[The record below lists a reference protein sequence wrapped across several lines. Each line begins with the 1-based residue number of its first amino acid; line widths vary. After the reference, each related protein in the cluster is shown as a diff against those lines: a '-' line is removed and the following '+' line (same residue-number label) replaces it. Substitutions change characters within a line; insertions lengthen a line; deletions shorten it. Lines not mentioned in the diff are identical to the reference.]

1 MRKRARRG
9 LNTRLRIPEN
19 EERTDRMLF
28 NAIKAFESDFVL
40 RAWRFRRR
48 RRRIYEEK
56 VRRRTKTKVSK
67 KNKTL
72 KKTRQRFLFSRRDCF
87 FSHQKLI
94 RNRARRAP
102 KWTKRNVNLNRN
114 DTSDVS
120 CSCLVFCKP
129 SKLQKPLRPHR
140 LSKLV
145 FYHRQ
150 EKGDEN
156 IAFKRASVR
165 EVWNSCI
172 RANNVT
178 QVVPGDRFCSSFIVW
193 IRSRLIKRF
202 NSSSAIDVFGGVFS
216 RRRFLNARDVERMYI
231 LS

>member
-1 MRKRARRG
+1 MKKKRGDAK
-9 LNTRLRIPEN
+9 NESV
-19 EERTDRMLF
+19 EERKQNSRK
-28 NAIKAFESDFVL
+28 NARKIFVFAK
-40 RAWRFRRR
+40 R
-48 RRRIYEEK
+48 
-56 VRRRTKTKVSK
+56 
-67 KNKTL
+67 N
-72 KKTRQRFLFSRRDCF
+72 CF

-114 DTSDVS
+114 DTSGDS

-165 EVWNSCI
+165 EV
-172 RANNVT
+172 
-178 QVVPGDRFCSSFIVW
+178 
-193 IRSRLIKRF
+193 
-202 NSSSAIDVFGGVFS
+202 
-216 RRRFLNARDVERMYI
+216 
-231 LS
+231 

>member
-1 MRKRARRG
+1 MKKKRGDA
-9 LNTRLRIPEN
+9 
-19 EERTDRMLF
+19 
-28 NAIKAFESDFVL
+28 
-40 RAWRFRRR
+40 
-48 RRRIYEEK
+48 
-56 VRRRTKTKVSK
+56 KTKVSK
-67 KNKTL
+67 KEKLSKNARKIFVIVFA
-72 KKTRQRFLFSRRDCF
+72 KRNCF
-87 FSHQKLI
+87 FSNQKLI

-114 DTSDVS
+114 DTSGVS

-165 EVWNSCI
+165 EV
-172 RANNVT
+172 
-178 QVVPGDRFCSSFIVW
+178 
-193 IRSRLIKRF
+193 
-202 NSSSAIDVFGGVFS
+202 
-216 RRRFLNARDVERMYI
+216 
-231 LS
+231 

>member
-1 MRKRARRG
+1 MKKKRGDA
-9 LNTRLRIPEN
+9 
-19 EERTDRMLF
+19 
-28 NAIKAFESDFVL
+28 
-40 RAWRFRRR
+40 
-48 RRRIYEEK
+48 
-56 VRRRTKTKVSK
+56 KTKVSK
-67 KNKTL
+67 KEKL
-72 KKTRQRFLFSRRDCF
+72 EKTRERFFAKRNCF
-87 FSHQKLI
+87 FSNQKLI

-114 DTSDVS
+114 DTSGVS

-140 LSKLV
+140 LSKLI

>member
-1 MRKRARRG
+1 MKKKRGDAK
-9 LNTRLRIPEN
+9 NESV
-19 EERTDRMLF
+19 EERKQNSRK
-28 NAIKAFESDFVL
+28 NARKIFVFAK
-40 RAWRFRRR
+40 R
-48 RRRIYEEK
+48 
-56 VRRRTKTKVSK
+56 
-67 KNKTL
+67 N
-72 KKTRQRFLFSRRDCF
+72 CF

-114 DTSDVS
+114 GTSGVS

-178 QVVPGDRFCSSFIVW
+178 QVVRGDRFCSSFIVW

-202 NSSSAIDVFGGVFS
+202 NPSSAIDVFGEVFS
-216 RRRFLNARDVERMYI
+216 RRRFLNARDVERIYI

>member
-1 MRKRARRG
+1 MKKKRGDA
-9 LNTRLRIPEN
+9 
-19 EERTDRMLF
+19 
-28 NAIKAFESDFVL
+28 
-40 RAWRFRRR
+40 
-48 RRRIYEEK
+48 
-56 VRRRTKTKVSK
+56 KTKVSK
-67 KNKTL
+67 KEKLSKNNARKIFVFA
-72 KKTRQRFLFSRRDCF
+72 KRNCF
-87 FSHQKLI
+87 FSNQKLI

-114 DTSDVS
+114 DTSGVS

-129 SKLQKPLRPHR
+129 SKLQKPLPPHR

-178 QVVPGDRFCSSFIVW
+178 QVVPGDRFCSSFIVL

>member
-56 VRRRTKTKVSK
+56 ERRR
-67 KNKTL
+67 KNESVEERKTL
-72 KKTRQRFLFSRRDCF
+72 EKTRERFLKRNCF
-87 FSHQKLI
+87 FSNQKLI

-114 DTSDVS
+114 DTSGVS

>member
-1 MRKRARRG
+1 MDLIRGYGYLKTKNVPIVCYLTRSRRSNRILFFARNAFEEEGGGFMKKKRGDAK
-9 LNTRLRIPEN
+9 NESV
-19 EERTDRMLF
+19 EERKQNSRK
-28 NAIKAFESDFVL
+28 NARKIFVFAK
-40 RAWRFRRR
+40 R
-48 RRRIYEEK
+48 
-56 VRRRTKTKVSK
+56 
-67 KNKTL
+67 N
-72 KKTRQRFLFSRRDCF
+72 CF

-114 DTSDVS
+114 GTSGVS

-178 QVVPGDRFCSSFIVW
+178 QVVRGDRFCSSFIVW

-202 NSSSAIDVFGGVFS
+202 NPSSAIDVFGEVFS
-216 RRRFLNARDVERMYI
+216 RRRFLNARDVERIYI

>member
-1 MRKRARRG
+1 MQ
-9 LNTRLRIPEN
+9 
-19 EERTDRMLF
+19 
-28 NAIKAFESDFVL
+28 
-40 RAWRFRRR
+40 
-48 RRRIYEEK
+48 
-56 VRRRTKTKVSK
+56 KTKVSK
-67 KNKTL
+67 KENKTL
-72 KKTRQRFLFSRRDCF
+72 EKTRERFLKRNCF
-87 FSHQKLI
+87 FSNQKLI

-114 DTSDVS
+114 DTSGVS

-178 QVVPGDRFCSSFIVW
+178 QVVPGDRFCSSFIVL

>member
-1 MRKRARRG
+1 MDLIRGYGYLKTKNVPIVCYLTRSRRSNRILFFAR
-9 LNTRLRIPEN
+9 
-19 EERTDRMLF
+19 D
-28 NAIKAFESDFVL
+28 AFEEEGGGFMEK
-40 RAWRFRRR
+40 RRDAQKRKCR
-48 RRRIYEEK
+48 R
-56 VRRRTKTKVSK
+56 
-67 KNKTL
+67 NKTL
-72 KKTRQRFLFSRRDCF
+72 EKTREKIFIFAKRNCF

-165 EVWNSCI
+165 EV
-172 RANNVT
+172 
-178 QVVPGDRFCSSFIVW
+178 
-193 IRSRLIKRF
+193 
-202 NSSSAIDVFGGVFS
+202 
-216 RRRFLNARDVERMYI
+216 
-231 LS
+231 

>member
-1 MRKRARRG
+1 
-9 LNTRLRIPEN
+9 
-19 EERTDRMLF
+19 MLF

-56 VRRRTKTKVSK
+56 ERRR
-67 KNKTL
+67 KNESVEERKTL
-72 KKTRQRFLFSRRDCF
+72 EKTRERFLKRNCF
-87 FSHQKLI
+87 FSNQKLI

-114 DTSDVS
+114 DTSGVS

-140 LSKLV
+140 LSKLI

-178 QVVPGDRFCSSFIVW
+178 QVVPGDRFCSSFIVL

>member
-1 MRKRARRG
+1 
-9 LNTRLRIPEN
+9 
-19 EERTDRMLF
+19 MLF

-56 VRRRTKTKVSK
+56 ERRR
-67 KNKTL
+67 KNESVEERKTL
-72 KKTRQRFLFSRRDCF
+72 EKTRERFLFSRRDCF

-193 IRSRLIKRF
+193 IRSRLIKRL

>member
-1 MRKRARRG
+1 MLRTPNIGSFNLCRDRRALTRRACTRCVLASKKFPPSKSYKLLRFCGNVLAVDLIRGYGYLKTKNVPIVCYLTRSRRSNRILFFARDAFEEEGGGFMKKKRGDAK
-9 LNTRLRIPEN
+9 NESV
-19 EERTDRMLF
+19 EERKQNSRK
-28 NAIKAFESDFVL
+28 NARKIFVFAK
-40 RAWRFRRR
+40 R
-48 RRRIYEEK
+48 
-56 VRRRTKTKVSK
+56 
-67 KNKTL
+67 N
-72 KKTRQRFLFSRRDCF
+72 CF

-114 DTSDVS
+114 DTSGDS

-165 EVWNSCI
+165 EV
-172 RANNVT
+172 
-178 QVVPGDRFCSSFIVW
+178 
-193 IRSRLIKRF
+193 
-202 NSSSAIDVFGGVFS
+202 
-216 RRRFLNARDVERMYI
+216 
-231 LS
+231 